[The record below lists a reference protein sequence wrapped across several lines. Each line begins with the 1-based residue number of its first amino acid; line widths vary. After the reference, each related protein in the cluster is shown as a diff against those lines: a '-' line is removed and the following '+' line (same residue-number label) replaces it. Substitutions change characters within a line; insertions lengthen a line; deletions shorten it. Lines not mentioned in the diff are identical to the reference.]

1 MLRKDAKLELLR
13 GVPLFAGC
21 SRRELE
27 QVAAIADEV
36 ELPAGSALTREGA
49 TGREFVVLV
58 DGAATVTQGGKTIS
72 KLAAG
77 EFAGEIALLTGR
89 PRTATVTTTAPS
101 RLLVITA
108 AGFRKLL
115 RDQPGLQLK
124 MLAAVAARLSDQE
137 R

>member
-1 MLRKDAKLELLR
+1 VLRKDVKLELLR
-13 GVPLFAGC
+13 QVPLFAGC

-27 QVAAIADEV
+27 QVAAIADEL
-36 ELPAGSALTREGA
+36 ELPAGQTLTREGA
-49 TGREFVVLV
+49 AGREFVVLV
-58 DGAATVTQGGKTIS
+58 DGAASVTQAGKKIAT
-72 KLAAG
+72 LAGG

-108 AGFRKLL
+108 RGFRALL

-124 MLAAVAARLSDQE
+124 MLAAVAARLSDD
-137 R
+137 